1 MKIVTSLVAAAAIAA
16 PSLAFAANWNIDPAH
31 SNAQFKVGHMMV
43 SSVRGEFS
51 KLTGD
56 VVYDPANPEK
66 IVINAVIDASSI
78 DTREKK
84 RDDHLKS
91 PDFFDVAQYKTITF
105 KSKSAKKVAPGKLDV
120 TGDLTIKN
128 VTKPVVLR
136 VEGLDKEMKNPWG
149 QVVLG
154 GVATTKVNRKD
165 FGLTW
170 NQALETGG
178 VLVGEDVEITIDVE
192 LNKKADAETAAK

>member
-56 VVYDPANPEK
+56 VVYDPANPEE

-149 QVVLG
+149 QIVLG